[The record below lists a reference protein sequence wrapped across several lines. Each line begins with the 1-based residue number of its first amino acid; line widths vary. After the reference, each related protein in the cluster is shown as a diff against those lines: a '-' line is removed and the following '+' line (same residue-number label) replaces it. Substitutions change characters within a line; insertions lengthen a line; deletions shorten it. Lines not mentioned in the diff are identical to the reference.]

1 MLCISERGKCA
12 LYRNKYVGLS
22 CTSSLVQK
30 SLSFRQHIDKS
41 EMLIRG
47 MNVVV
52 LSEVTGAV
60 MSSRWY
66 DTYESLRDSRLLL
79 DHLQGLRRG
88 RILCFAIKV
97 VLALLLISFFYC
109 TFVY

>member
-1 MLCISERGKCA
+1 
-12 LYRNKYVGLS
+12 
-22 CTSSLVQK
+22 
-30 SLSFRQHIDKS
+30 
-41 EMLIRG
+41 MLIRG

-52 LSEVTGAV
+52 LNEVTGAV

-66 DTYESLRDSRLLL
+66 DTYESLHDSRLLL

-97 VLALLLISFFYC
+97 SATVSCKNILVFFGVVVDFLSKILLHLC
-109 TFVY
+109 LLKLTCLFVINTG

>member
-1 MLCISERGKCA
+1 
-12 LYRNKYVGLS
+12 
-22 CTSSLVQK
+22 
-30 SLSFRQHIDKS
+30 
-41 EMLIRG
+41 MLIRG

-52 LSEVTGAV
+52 LNEVTGAV

-66 DTYESLRDSRLLL
+66 DTYESLHDSRLLL

-97 VLALLLISFFYC
+97 SATVSCKNILVFFGVVGD
-109 TFVY
+109 FLF

>member
-1 MLCISERGKCA
+1 MLTFGKIKGAVYLKGASVHFTEINICDFDALQFCA
-12 LYRNKYVGLS
+12 KI
-22 CTSSLVQK
+22 TF
-30 SLSFRQHIDKS
+30 FRQHMDRS

-52 LSEVTGAV
+52 LNEVTGAV

-66 DTYESLRDSRLLL
+66 DTYESRHDSKLLL
-79 DHLQGLRRG
+79 NHLQGLKRG

-97 VLALLLISFFYC
+97 SATIKSS
-109 TFVY
+109 

>member
-1 MLCISERGKCA
+1 MK
-12 LYRNKYVGLS
+12 
-22 CTSSLVQK
+22 K
-30 SLSFRQHIDKS
+30 SLSFRQHMDKS

-52 LSEVTGAV
+52 LNEVTGAV

-66 DTYESLRDSRLLL
+66 DTYESLHDSRLLL
-79 DHLQGLRRG
+79 DHLQGLRLG

-97 VLALLLISFFYC
+97 SATVSCKNILGFFGVVVDFLFLILLH

>member
-1 MLCISERGKCA
+1 M
-12 LYRNKYVGLS
+12 
-22 CTSSLVQK
+22 QK
-30 SLSFRQHIDKS
+30 SLSFRQHMDRS

-52 LSEVTGAV
+52 LNEVTGAV

-66 DTYESLRDSRLLL
+66 DTYESLHDSRLLL

-97 VLALLLISFFYC
+97 SVTVSCKNILVFLALLLISFFKFYC